1 MKYIFF
7 TDPSLS
13 EFLNVTKNS
22 TKLQKIQDLTVT
34 DKTVI
39 IVPNEILNLVEID
52 SNTKMVNKDNI
63 EAMILNQIASNSIT
77 NASNLKVLSTTKKN
91 QYYVISLDNLK
102 KLKSVFSQTERS
114 LNIASDLTY
123 FSAFKSNIFFNDLC
137 YLYENKKSVKLKY
150 SSYKLLENQSK
161 LKEID
166 ENELYLN
173 DNDVSMTTLNSL
185 NLIESISSKK
195 FYKYLYVLLGVFVL
209 VNLVGLLNIYHNQN
223 QIESMDQTI
232 KEIYE
237 DIYPGENSPDISLD
251 IKQKY
256 NNINYEKNTILLQ
269 IQRLISLTPTTVNI
283 TNVEVKLNDSNTVKI
298 IYLFQNEVDES
309 LFINNM
315 QQAGYKTAI
324 SNREIISGYIQTEI
338 NYEF

>member
-1 MKYIFF
+1 M
-7 TDPSLS
+7 
-13 EFLNVTKNS
+13 
-22 TKLQKIQDLTVT
+22 
-34 DKTVI
+34 
-39 IVPNEILNLVEID
+39 
-52 SNTKMVNKDNI
+52 
-63 EAMILNQIASNSIT
+63 
-77 NASNLKVLSTTKKN
+77 
-91 QYYVISLDNLK
+91 
-102 KLKSVFSQTERS
+102 
-114 LNIASDLTY
+114 
-123 FSAFKSNIFFNDLC
+123 
-137 YLYENKKSVKLKY
+137 
-150 SSYKLLENQSK
+150 
-161 LKEID
+161 
-166 ENELYLN
+166 
-173 DNDVSMTTLNSL
+173 
-185 NLIESISSKK
+185 
-195 FYKYLYVLLGVFVL
+195 GVFVL